1 MFTFLPALL
10 LLQAPAPELPR
21 IEASKLPTVPGPM
34 APKGPDAGLEPADP
48 IQSQIR
54 SQSRR
59 SGLVP
64 AVAVP
69 AHSIRVENCSE
80 NSVPGWKAYRVE
92 AAAGTKVHVR
102 LRGLHEAWFK
112 VSCVDRWGQQSAG
125 MLQNRI
131 PTGNPEASFKNPK
144 AEAQMVWFVVDLQML
159 GAASESYTLE
169 FTHHPP
175 KP

>member
-1 MFTFLPALL
+1 MFAFLPALL
-10 LLQAPAPELPR
+10 LLQAPAPGLPR
-21 IEASKLPTVPGPM
+21 IEASKLPVVPGPM
-34 APKGPDAGLEPADP
+34 TPKGPDAGLEPSDP
-48 IQSQIR
+48 IQSQMR

-69 AHSIRVENCSE
+69 AHSILVENCTE
-80 NSVPGWKAYRVE
+80 NSVSGWKAYRVE
-92 AAAGTKVHVR
+92 AAAGSTVHVR

-112 VSCVDRWGQQSAG
+112 VSCVDRWGQESAG

-131 PTGNPEASFKNPK
+131 PTGNPEASFRNAK
-144 AEAQMVWFVVDLQML
+144 AEPQTVWFVVDLQML
-159 GAASESYTLE
+159 GVISENYTLE
-169 FTHHPP
+169 FTHHPA